1 MGTAHMLHGTTLST
15 ALQIRVDDAYRGR
28 VMSVFLVAVLSG
40 IPLGG
45 LTFGILSDLV
55 GLRWVALGAGCL
67 LVIHALVF
75 QHRGLLVMLDNEV
88 VEVDGGAYPTGPV
101 AEPPDSGDDRR
112 TDDGPTDRL

>member
-1 MGTAHMLHGTTLST
+1 MLHGTTLST

-45 LTFGILSDLV
+45 LAFGILSDLV

-67 LVIHALVF
+67 LVIHALAF
-75 QHRGLLVMLDNEV
+75 HHRGLLAMLDNEV
-88 VEVDGGAYPTGPV
+88 EVDRGESDSGPV
-101 AEPPDSGDDRR
+101 AETLDSGDDQP
-112 TDDGPTDRL
+112 TDD